1 MKHNNSKTNMTAS
14 YVRFALRITLATLL
28 LVFSMMFYVSS
39 IANAAI
45 LNQDVTIV
53 DEHIRLGDIFSGVD
67 ANRNASYIL
76 GPAPK
81 PGDNLIL
88 NNSTLVK
95 LSRAFKLNWAPE
107 SDFQQVVISRA
118 ATIVSSDDIHEA
130 INKALHQEGFK
141 ENYEVVVHNI
151 INDIVLPGYEDV
163 AINVEDLKVDTG
175 SKTFRANVVIPVTH
189 GNDNRIRVIGSLE
202 YMVDVPVVISRLK
215 KGDIIREHD
224 IEYVQIPESKV
235 TSDMIMDQKDL
246 VGTTPRRVLA
256 PQQVVKLSD
265 VELPTLVERGSRVT
279 MILNSGT
286 MKLTAAGKA
295 LEDGA
300 AGDVIRVVNLSSKR
314 TIDGFVAPNGTVEV
328 HP

>member
-1 MKHNNSKTNMTAS
+1 MKHSNSKTNITAS
-14 YVRFALRITLATLL
+14 HVRFALRITIATLL

-45 LNQDVTIV
+45 LNQDVTII
-53 DEHIRLGDIFSGVD
+53 DEHIRLGDIFSGTD
-67 ANRNASYIL
+67 TNRNAAYIL

-88 NNSTLVK
+88 NNATLVK
-95 LSRAFKLNWAPE
+95 LSRAFKLDWAPE

-118 ATIVSSDDIHEA
+118 ATIVSASDIHSA

-141 ENYEVVVHNI
+141 EKYEVIVHNI
-151 INDIVLPGYEDV
+151 ISDIVLPGYEDV

-175 SKTFRANVVIPVTH
+175 SKTFRANVVVPVAH
-189 GNDNRIRVIGSLE
+189 GNDKKIRVIGSLE

-215 KGDIIREHD
+215 KGDIIRQRD

-246 VGTTPRRVLA
+246 IGTTPRRILS
-256 PQQVVKLSD
+256 PQQVVKASEI
-265 VELPTLVERGSRVT
+265 ELPTLVERGSRVT
-279 MILNSGT
+279 MILNNGS
-286 MKLTAAGKA
+286 MKLSASGKA

-300 AGDVIRVVNLSSKR
+300 AGDVIRVVNLTSKR

-328 HP
+328 YP